1 MKACGIE
8 VKSHILDTGVS
19 VLKNSKSF
27 KALKKI
33 LNDSVGKDSY
43 ILVYR
48 NSYSHN
54 SGDDMLGGIVFDSE
68 ESLNLFR
75 LSSSDQFICYPVI
88 ELTV

>member
-48 NSYSHN
+48 NSYGR

-75 LSSSDQFICYPVI
+75 LSSSDQFICYPVT
-88 ELTV
+88 ELTI